1 VTSRSHLRGSAAA
14 AAIVC
19 LAAGL
24 VACGSSSGKSDSKG
38 GVTHLTVGSAA
49 NLENVGLYHGTQS
62 GIFAK
67 NGLSVTPKVVT
78 SGQQAVPQLLNGQ
91 LQFTATDPLG
101 AILAISHKVPLV
113 MVAPAGVVSADP
125 AQDSTGLL
133 AKSNVSSLAELD
145 GKTIAVNSVGGL
157 GQLAVEAAIDQAGGH
172 SSTVKWVELPQP
184 QMTAAVKAGRVFAAA
199 ETEPYVT
206 EGKDQGLA
214 NISSAS
220 SVALAGIPYVLY
232 ATSKS
237 YATSH
242 PSTVA
247 AFATSLY
254 AANGEVGA
262 DPKLI
267 RTIGAKSTSVS
278 PEVINK
284 MVLPPFSSDHLS
296 LSVLNKLQDL
306 MVKYKLLPA
315 PLDLSQ
321 NVYSSAS

>member
-1 VTSRSHLRGSAAA
+1 VAAA
-14 AAIVC
+14 ANLF

-24 VACGSSSGKSDSKG
+24 VACSSSSGKSDSKG

-113 MVAPAGVVSADP
+113 MVAPAGVVSSDP

-157 GQLAVEAAIDQAGGH
+157 GQLAVEAAIDQAGGGNADIGEQEDLDRAGA
-172 SSTVKWVELPQP
+172 VVDVELE
-184 QMTAAVKAGRVFAAA
+184 A
-199 ETEPYVT
+199 ERAIVEQSILEIEYP
-206 EGKDQGLA
+206 EIL
-214 NISSAS
+214 SAQ
-220 SVALAGIPYVLY
+220 
-232 ATSKS
+232 
-237 YATSH
+237 
-242 PSTVA
+242 
-247 AFATSLY
+247 
-254 AANGEVGA
+254 
-262 DPKLI
+262 
-267 RTIGAKSTSVS
+267 
-278 PEVINK
+278 
-284 MVLPPFSSDHLS
+284 
-296 LSVLNKLQDL
+296 LSVNRADGDRATQPRTTP
-306 MVKYKLLPA
+306 V
-315 PLDLSQ
+315 
-321 NVYSSAS
+321 